1 MKVFKT
7 IKPMK
12 YTQWIVILFCLIGM
26 TACRQD
32 VPRFRIGVLSVV
44 MIPGGIR

>member
-32 VPRFRIGVLSVV
+32 APVSVSGWLSVV